1 MEKQLGCAEHFGHA
15 WFPERK
21 VREMTVYLEHL
32 YKACRFAPGLL
43 PSDAKPKECPIDPD
57 GEGCVDLDLGVW
69 IPCAISEPAVE
80 AFVYGTVELQPLLQ
94 AQLCSKRAGGA
105 WSVVKGAEANR
116 ECVVV
121 YRNVAE
127 GRKQLFSSE

>member
-1 MEKQLGCAEHFGHA
+1 MLNSKSVQS
-15 WFPERK
+15 WF
-21 VREMTVYLEHL
+21 VLN
-32 YKACRFAPGLL
+32 
-43 PSDAKPKECPIDPD
+43 PIDPD
-57 GEGCVDLDLGVW
+57 GEGCIDLDLGVW
-69 IPCAISEPAVE
+69 IPCGISEPAVE

-94 AQLCSKRAGGA
+94 AQLCSERAGGA

-127 GRKQLFSSE
+127 GRKQLFSFE

>member
-57 GEGCVDLDLGVW
+57 GEG
-69 IPCAISEPAVE
+69 
-80 AFVYGTVELQPLLQ
+80 
-94 AQLCSKRAGGA
+94 
-105 WSVVKGAEANR
+105 
-116 ECVVV
+116 
-121 YRNVAE
+121 
-127 GRKQLFSSE
+127 